1 MIEVVN
7 AKAEA
12 ALPTPEAE
20 RLVALISEGAD
31 AIDEAEELTTG
42 MTKESTKWLKL
53 DDPKVD
59 WGAEAVRDW
68 WLDRVE
74 KAYGEG
80 EMGHLRQRWAKA
92 FKEAKEERAAKAGA
106 KSDFKDELEAA
117 TAKLAEAKAE
127 PKPEPESEPDSEPEP
142 GPEPEQEEAKE
153 EDELKRGRILGE
165 EEAYVEDEG
174 NGANDIRRKLWRLS
188 RALAC
193 IEVAAIDPE
202 AVGAMIWRLS
212 KGTALGRQTFVD
224 WLEEP
229 EGGKLW
235 AGGFRGARWC
245 GVEEI
250 YRLAQR
256 RGWRYPIAQNLNK
269 LEEMVGRTE
278 AALVRGEAE
287 IYQAGDQ
294 LVRPVRQEVDAT
306 KGRKTNI
313 AVLVRIDPAFLKTQL
328 TAHVDFFKWD
338 KKDDREGIGP
348 SADVVNGI
356 LDRYGKWKFPVATG
370 IVTAPT
376 LRRDG
381 SVLAREG
388 WDPATGLIVM
398 GPLPAMPK
406 LSLKPSREDAERAA
420 RILDEELL
428 GEFPFCDEASR
439 AAALSGLITPNVRA
453 ALTCVP
459 MHNTTAPSPG
469 TGKSF
474 IWDIAAGIA
483 VGDNIPIAAA
493 GKDIE
498 EMEKRLNTKI
508 LQGLTLFSLDNV
520 SIPIGGDA
528 LCQMIERP
536 TYSLRILGLTKGKDR
551 RNTWSIFGS
560 GTNLRAK
567 DDLTRRQLLVRMDAK
582 TERPELRKFK
592 ENPFARVLADR
603 GRYIWAALTIVLAY
617 RAAGRPGKLP
627 GFGDPFEEWSD
638 NVRSAL
644 VWLGY
649 ADPLET
655 MNEARERDPNRQAR
669 MAMIWA
675 MFHAYASEPRTAAEM
690 IDDAK
695 SGVIKE
701 KGKKLIDCKFGGAGD
716 LKAAIVQYT
725 SDRLDAKYL
734 GSKLTTDRGRITDGL
749 TLCSEYNTHTKVNTW
764 WVEK

>member
-1 MIEVVN
+1 
-7 AKAEA
+7 
-12 ALPTPEAE
+12 
-20 RLVALISEGAD
+20 
-31 AIDEAEELTTG
+31 
-42 MTKESTKWLKL
+42 
-53 DDPKVD
+53 
-59 WGAEAVRDW
+59 
-68 WLDRVE
+68 
-74 KAYGEG
+74 
-80 EMGHLRQRWAKA
+80 
-92 FKEAKEERAAKAGA
+92 
-106 KSDFKDELEAA
+106 
-117 TAKLAEAKAE
+117 
-127 PKPEPESEPDSEPEP
+127 
-142 GPEPEQEEAKE
+142 
-153 EDELKRGRILGE
+153 
-165 EEAYVEDEG
+165 
-174 NGANDIRRKLWRLS
+174 
-188 RALAC
+188 
-193 IEVAAIDPE
+193 
-202 AVGAMIWRLS
+202 MIWRMS
-212 KGTALGRQTFVD
+212 EGTAIGRQCFVD
-224 WLEEP
+224 WLDEA

-235 AGGFRGARWC
+235 AGRFADVRWC
-245 GVEEI
+245 GIEEI
-250 YRLAQR
+250 YRLAQAK
-256 RGWRYPIAQNLNK
+256 GWRYPLAQNLNK
-269 LEEMVGRTE
+269 LEEMVERTE

-306 KGRKTNI
+306 KGRKTNV
-313 AVLVRIDPAFLKTQL
+313 AVLVRIDHAFLKTQL
-328 TAHVDFFKWD
+328 TGHVDFFKWG
-338 KKDDREGIGP
+338 KKNDEREGIGP
-348 SADVVNGI
+348 PSDVVNGV

-388 WDPATGLIVM
+388 LDPATGLIVM
-398 GPLPAMPK
+398 GPLPVMPK
-406 LSLKPSREDAERAA
+406 LSLKPTREEAERAV
-420 RILDEELL
+420 RMLDEELL
-428 GEFPFCDEASR
+428 GEFPFCDEASK
-439 AAALSGLITPNVRA
+439 AAALSGLISPNVRA

-459 MHNTTAPSPG
+459 MHNTTAPAPG

-474 IWDIAAGIA
+474 LWDIAAGIA
-483 VGDNIPIAAA
+483 VGDAMPIAAA

-551 RNTWSIFGS
+551 RNTWSMFGS

-582 TERPELRKFK
+582 TERPELRKF
-592 ENPFARVLADR
+592 EGNPVARVLADR
-603 GRYIWAALTIVLAY
+603 GRYIWAALTVVLAY

-649 ADPLET
+649 TDPLET

-669 MAMIWA
+669 MAMLWA
-675 MFHAYASEPRTAAEM
+675 MFNAYASEPRTAAEM

-701 KGKKLIDCKFGGAGD
+701 KGKKLIDCKVGAAGD

-749 TLCSEYNTHTKVNTW
+749 ALCSEYNAHTKVNTW
-764 WVEK
+764 WVGK